1 MARLLIIGPWSSG
14 HIQRWIG
21 NIGPE
26 FKIKV
31 ITLHGDAPDVDQV
44 EVIRLPA
51 ITNTRLDFL
60 LYINKVRRIA
70 KDFSPDLI
78 HVHFLSSYGFLASFL
93 KGYRKILSIWGT
105 DVNGKINT
113 NPILKKMAEYS
124 LGKYDIINVPAIHLA
139 DKIKSIR
146 SIDSN
151 KIHIFQYGVETDK
164 LPVKANVAKGTINIC
179 SIRNWAPLYHID
191 DILHGYK
198 KFRKQFKNLDVKLHL
213 YGGGTVDDEVR
224 ISKLIEKLDF
234 SNEEFN
240 FVGRVD
246 REKLM
251 SDLSIMDIAISIPD
265 KDGTPLSLFEVLCIG
280 VYPVLS
286 RIDANI
292 EWLDEE
298 HAVYIDLYDSD
309 EISTKLASACNHL
322 SNDCH
327 STIIEDNR
335 NSIMLNGNYKK
346 NTQRMYD
353 IYNEMLK

>member
-1 MARLLIIGPWSSG
+1 MTRLLIIGPWSSG

-70 KDFSPDLI
+70 KEFSPDLI
-78 HVHFLSSYGFLASFL
+78 HAHFLSSYGILASFL

-113 NPILKKMAEYS
+113 NPILKKMVGYS
-124 LGKYDIINVPAIHLA
+124 LGEYDIINVPAIHLA

-146 SIDSN
+146 YIDN
-151 KIHIFQYGVETDK
+151 DKIHIFQYGVETDK
-164 LPVKANVAKGTINIC
+164 LPVKTDVANDTINIC
-179 SIRNWAPLYHID
+179 SIRNWAPLYHVD

-198 KFRKQFKNLDVKLHL
+198 KFITQFKNIDVKLHL
-213 YGGGTVDDEVR
+213 YGGGTLNDEVR
-224 ISKLIEKLDF
+224 ISKLIEKLEF

-246 REKLM
+246 RERLM

-265 KDGTPLSLFEVLCIG
+265 KDGTPLSLFEVLSIG

-298 HAVYIDLYDSD
+298 HAVYINSYDSD
-309 EISTKLASACNHL
+309 EISTKLAYACNKL
-322 SNDCH
+322 TDNAF
-327 STIIEDNR
+327 STIVEDNR
-335 NSIMLNGNYKK
+335 NSIILNGDYKK

-353 IYNEMLK
+353 IYNEILK